1 MMAPEQYK
9 IFEELAYE
17 SCNFQSFGAELRSR
31 IFSKEL
37 TLSGSQEQQMYE
49 GLKSQLSPTRKKR
62 RWEKGDDEAVAWM
75 TTLEDY
81 GGSGTGGGGYN
92 TPPASHGAGSD
103 TPASNGGVT
112 SEVDEAADEAA
123 GAADEAA
130 GAAEGFVLPA
140 E

>member
-1 MMAPEQYK
+1 M
-9 IFEELAYE
+9 
-17 SCNFQSFGAELRSR
+17 
-31 IFSKEL
+31 
-37 TLSGSQEQQMYE
+37 
-49 GLKSQLSPTRKKR
+49 
-62 RWEKGDDEAVAWM
+62 EKGDDEAVAWM

-81 GGSGTGGGGYN
+81 GGNNGGSGTGDGGYS

-103 TPASNGGVT
+103 TPASNGGVM